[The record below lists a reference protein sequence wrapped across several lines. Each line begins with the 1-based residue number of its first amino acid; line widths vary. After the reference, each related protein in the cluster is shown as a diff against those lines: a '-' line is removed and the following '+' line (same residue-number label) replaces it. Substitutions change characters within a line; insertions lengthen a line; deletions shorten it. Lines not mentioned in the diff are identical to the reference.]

1 LIVCWKDEKIA
12 DRIRLARYR
21 GRGGFC
27 EHGNEHLS
35 TMDLVEFTGHVNDY
49 YVLKEDFGPWN

>member
-1 LIVCWKDEKIA
+1 MKIA

-27 EHGNEHLS
+27 EHGNEYLS
-35 TMDLVEFTGHVNDY
+35 TMDLVEFTGQVNDY
-49 YVLKEDFGPWN
+49 YVLKEDFGPWY